1 MEKFESERNPL
12 FSVILGHTLNVILGL
27 VPRIHTEH
35 LSNVILGF
43 IPRIHTKHL
52 ANVILGFIPRI
63 HAKHS
68 SLDTRDT
75 PEYDKDLMVDTR
87 VKPENNH
94 KGSLIKGLDVVCQCA
109 ALLERRVQSSTR
121 VRKAQAVTRQTNECI
136 ETAESGVDKV
146 VSSCEK
152 NPNTLLENLDSVRE
166 CAGIFKRR
174 VQKEYTSAKIS
185 SRHQLNEFSLGRSMI
200 EMLGVLAIIGVL
212 SVGGI
217 AGYTKAM
224 EKIHVNKI
232 VNMISDISATIK
244 TAYISQKEYDNFD
257 SGLYGDD
264 DEWYKIQ
271 DMGLLPPE
279 YTFEFE
285 GEKKIG
291 LSSPLTLIN
300 PFGISLEGTNNA
312 FSTLSI
318 GVLVPQNLCVPLLT
332 YDWRNADMK
341 GIVITLVNLTTLGAW
356 GGFFYA
362 GLDID
367 EEDNGNCNESSNSDY
382 CCIELGK
389 QRFKPVSPA
398 VATKYCE
405 SNATD
410 IFGTGQMYV
419 SFDLLADIKVPRK
432 D

>member
-1 MEKFESERNPL
+1 M
-12 FSVILGHTLNVILGL
+12 
-27 VPRIHTEH
+27 
-35 LSNVILGF
+35 
-43 IPRIHTKHL
+43 
-52 ANVILGFIPRI
+52 
-63 HAKHS
+63 
-68 SLDTRDT
+68 DTRVT
-75 PEYDKDLMVDTR
+75 PEYDKNL
-87 VKPENNH
+87 
-94 KGSLIKGLDVVCQCA
+94 
-109 ALLERRVQSSTR
+109 
-121 VRKAQAVTRQTNECI
+121 ECI
-136 ETAESGVDKV
+136 ETVESGVDKV
-146 VSSCEK
+146 ISRCKK

-166 CAGIFKRR
+166 CAALLERR
-174 VQKEYTSAKIS
+174 VQSGTRVRKAQAVTRQTNPI
-185 SRHQLNEFSLGRSMI
+185 GRSMI

-232 VNMISDISATIK
+232 VNMISDISTTIR
-244 TAYISQKEYDNFD
+244 TAYISQKAYDNFD
-257 SGLYGDD
+257 GGLVNIAVDLHQ
-264 DEWYKIQ
+264 IQ

-279 YTFEFE
+279 YIFEFE
-285 GEKKIG
+285 GEKRIG
-291 LSSPLTLIN
+291 LSSPLTIIN
-300 PFGISLEGTNNA
+300 PFGAENDDEENA
-312 FSTLSI
+312 FSILSI

-341 GIVITLVNLTTLGAW
+341 GIVITLVDLTTLGAW

-367 EEDNGNCNESSNSDY
+367 EEDNGNCNESSNNDY
-382 CCIELGK
+382 FCIETEK

-398 VATKYCE
+398 VAAKYCE

-432 D
+432 H